1 MEMLAGRIMLCQI
14 YVFSPKWIKI
24 QNLSGNME
32 ANTFFM
38 SFCRSYVSVEIGYRH
53 CDNVKQVLN

>member
-1 MEMLAGRIMLCQI
+1 MDQI
-14 YVFSPKWIKI
+14 K
-24 QNLSGNME
+24 NLSGNME

-38 SFCRSYVSVEIGYRH
+38 SSTFCSSYVSVEIAYRH